1 MSSANKLLGSGDATL
16 PSFYPHILWTA
27 TRRSLMLDKRCEHL
41 RLKLTTAFKGFRP
54 SALKFHKWNKKYFF
68 IESKPVKCLYINIE
82 FSVYYILFGFYDYF
96 KSYSLHAVHNVM
108 SQSFVITTF
117 KKNIFHSVKKYHFYS
132 MDKLRICHVL
142 TLNMDF
148 ILRVRRDFLYFH
160 KSKTE
165 VKIKIMRHM

>member
-1 MSSANKLLGSGDATL
+1 MSFASQLLGGGDLAL

-27 TRRSLMLDKRCEHL
+27 TRRALMLDKRCEHL

-96 KSYSLHAVHNVM
+96 KSYSLQAIHNVK
-108 SQSFVITTF
+108 SQSFVIPTF
-117 KKNIFHSVKKYHFYS
+117 FKNIFHSVKNISF
-132 MDKLRICHVL
+132 
-142 TLNMDF
+142 F
-148 ILRVRRDFLYFH
+148 
-160 KSKTE
+160 
-165 VKIKIMRHM
+165 